1 MKRQKKPNKGFTL
14 VELLIVIVIIGILA
28 AVVIPSVSGWIEK
41 ANESGDVQ
49 TANAMTKDLISYFD
63 SQIPDNITA
72 SDIRYAL
79 DKYDFQ
85 PKTAN
90 KGNAFWFDK
99 SSGTIILK
107 KAEDFVTSKS
117 IFDVF
122 ADNCDYERSVEE
134 IIPGYLYLNTA
145 GSDLAGILASLHN
158 VSSEGEYNTIKDYF
172 TGELKLNGFSD
183 SQVAEIKAHI
193 ETFDPKNN
201 LYISDFSSYTTT
213 YVSGETTSIKRVVF
227 AEGIKLIPEYAAGQ
241 KPDSGE
247 PTLIVEGT
255 IDIPLSVSFIDNDA
269 FTNVKRINNFKV
281 RSMAKI
287 RLAFDADR
295 KPLAFSQPILD
306 ILGSSVYQ
314 AGPMRGVAIAKAQL
328 SVNYAKNTETKTVK
342 VGDSEYTVHYL
353 PANIAF
359 DPHIVFNQTTPGKID
374 DGDFESNYTK
384 ENEGKVLASD
394 YRMTYTKN
402 IDGSITAKIKM
413 FDEFGV
419 LADGELRYK
428 PIEDMQIDFS
438 DGILYFDNVARNL
451 NAADDAAFSYEGY
464 RYEVY
469 VNGTKLSLD
478 ADFGADYIKAI
489 KGIRGEWVATDT
501 AITEFDTEAEAKN
514 VLKQILIGLPSR
526 DYVEGKA
533 PPSVEGFDGM
543 TFSFTFNFTLENKP
557 SHNTTSTQLTD
568 NTKTESVS
576 GKAST
581 TNVIYKIEQNSANKY
596 IIKKESKEAS
606 STYNRTETEYYAHNV
621 KINGKYDSKRTDLN
635 GNSQTVEYKFDPI
648 KAFSY
653 SQAFIDAIGSSNS
666 ATMTVKLVDKDGNVI
681 ISTEKTVTVDVNAM
695 VFEEKVIDGGPNRQP
710 YQFKYIPNT
719 FINLNVEEILML
731 YGGQSKAYA
740 GISGKAFYNGMF
752 TRSFLYIAGRDTRDL
767 YTDAKATNIK
777 DGVFDTDG
785 FVSSYN
791 SNKDVIYSLDDT
803 SSEEYKRVRNI
814 LKKKYTNKT
823 DTALD
828 AMLATAFFIRNNAE
842 SEYVKDKNGQ
852 IKLAIHP
859 QITDPYF
866 LCVFDST
873 DENSGK
879 MVLISLFER
888 TEDSL
893 PRIIDGIFYN
903 IYRSPVEGEELA
915 FSRYAGNAI
924 SSLGEGTENNPY
936 PFLKPDSTYIKAN
949 NDDETFDF
957 FPAGSTQYSV
967 AFTNNENI
975 TLRSYSTDCTYKLVW
990 GEAST
995 NSHGDNVR
1003 KLTVYFKP
1011 DSQVYC
1017 AKFECY
1023 IKFVDS
1029 FKVEITQTN
1038 AVNSGISEEA
1048 FYYTSEG
1055 IGLVGGSLY
1064 GNVKDTGSGF
1074 HFFYVYGN
1082 YYEGNTAYQS
1092 KLEVNGKTFYIIRGD
1107 SMPDGTK
1114 LSDFIE
1120 KHDSLKSKLK
1130 LGGST
1135 ISIPTKEQVTNWKEI
1150 EQLFCQEYY
1159 YSFTDSEGKT
1169 VKYYPYMV
1177 ASPNNLKKH
1186 FAEGKAYTNGVF
1198 INRAQCLV
1206 FSEDGEFIR
1215 IFNTGCTTYLN
1226 AKNEVN
1232 FRTMPV
1238 EDGKYYIPAKYIW
1251 GENPT
1256 AGQTGTIKVTTT
1268 IMSFTSTNN
1277 SDPFKFSYG
1286 NNTYPNYRTYNVYS
1300 AEKKYTLVDPVDAI
1314 ANVTGGRIGHMDVQ
1328 QLTNQSFGEI
1338 VVGADVYVQ
1347 PYGTDDRDAA
1357 NKKNWNKYFE
1367 GNPYYGLYDNI
1378 SIPRANGVSVTSV
1391 YFPANRNKDTSWLEF
1406 YVDGTPIEA
1415 TEKFSD
1421 KITGSE
1427 TVHLRV
1433 IINLYGMKLEQTYRL
1448 RVDRDGAYTNY
1459 ISRFNYS
1466 SLVDENGVRTYYANS
1481 TEDFLIANERT
1492 QYAHPNGYRSNID
1505 LSSANRAITGTEPAI
1520 YVLKSNE
1527 LKTESQLI
1535 EAVKGGASGW
1545 TKYDRRL
1552 TYMALY
1558 TRKADGSN
1566 QHIGGIYITYAEYAK
1581 GLDEYKKNHKGQTI
1595 TTDNNKSVDPADLS
1609 TWSARHH
1616 VFGNDGYNGSF
1627 PKNKD
1632 GTLNFKNANPATPFK
1647 VETGKT
1653 YYLVYK
1659 ITIANKVE
1667 YMAMK
1672 LVGKEANTTGENKM
1686 ELFDLNGRYPEGAS
1700 THSFTTDE
1708 QDVTCYEF
1716 TFISGEKLFELGRGN
1731 RIVSAYQPRGDLVSF
1746 DRNNVEVWKNNS
1758 WTSYDKND
1766 WNPTDQ
1772 GTYIKI
1778 SKKIKTDGDC
1788 VLYAHI
1794 RTTEPELNSAFY
1806 TVNNYRMDRRPL
1818 KNSSDGYNIPE
1829 YTMAADERLQLGH
1842 FSATT
1847 IYYTNCGYVTST
1859 AVTPRYYY
1867 SQTDQTN
1874 NKPSF
1879 YTGGRRLFVKYGAV
1893 TDESINE
1900 LLKGRFGD
1908 SLPEGWTEII
1918 IPYDKD
1924 ALWGK
1929 ENTRYD
1935 IWNGHTEEKAT
1946 VVYCGISNGRELMAA
1961 VRLNKGADTK
1971 LTVDPQLRRING
1983 VEYYPEF
1990 SKNNESATVMLG
2002 EGNLRIAFI
2011 SAPTI
2016 SYRINKYYRTTSALS
2031 TNTDVTKFYYKDGS
2045 TETELT
2051 LQDKVLDLTEIF
2063 NGKEEI
2069 TLVVKHKIQNV
2080 EYTVTF
2086 KVKKAQIKSSVTKL
2100 NGKLVVDGK
2109 TSVYNGERLFPTE
2122 TSTYNSESTLIY
2134 SEANKSTPFYINSTF
2149 KYYYS
2154 VPNGTTH
2161 QPVYEDGTPVGYKVT
2176 IGGKDYEAIQHN
2188 GNWYYRVDEKT
2199 FSFKENGKLLVIYN
2213 DIYNNIVDIT
2223 VKSANDVPKAEIK
2236 YHRFYFVRLRHVATD
2251 NYEQL
2256 SYNYLPDYYRNENAD
2271 KRNTSPDSPWQF
2283 LSFENTV
2290 DTNGNSVTLNYNG
2303 NDRLALANGSTYITF
2318 TLADG
2323 TKKDVYITNAAIT
2336 ITVMYNNETTPYEL
2350 GKDNI
2355 RKGAGLHKL
2364 TITYLYNGFP
2374 YEFVFWYSFN

>member
-122 ADNCDYERSVEE
+122 ADSYDYERSVEE

-172 TGELKLNGFSD
+172 TDDLKLNGFSD

-314 AGPMRGVAIAKAQL
+314 AGPMRGEAIAKAQL
-328 SVNYAKNTETKTVK
+328 SVNYAQKSETKTVK

-359 DPHIVFNQTTPGKID
+359 DPHIVFNQTDSGKIN

-384 ENEGKVLASD
+384 ENEDKVLASD

-451 NAADDAAFSYEGY
+451 NAADNVNFSYEGY

-681 ISTEKTVTVDVNAM
+681 ISTEKTVPVDADAM
-695 VFEEKVIDGGPNRQP
+695 VFEEKIIDGGPNKQP
-710 YQFKYIPNT
+710 YKFNIPNT
-719 FINLNVEEILML
+719 FISLNVEEILML
-731 YGGQSKAYA
+731 YGGQSKTYA
-740 GISGKAFYNGMF
+740 GILDKVFYNGMF
-752 TRSFLYIAGRDTRDL
+752 TRNFLYIVGRGDTDL
-767 YTDAKATNIK
+767 YDNKKNIK
-777 DGVFDTDG
+777 NGVFDENG
-785 FVSSYN
+785 FVNSYN
-791 SNKDVIYSLDDT
+791 SKDVIYSLDDT
-803 SSEEYKRVRNI
+803 SSNEYKRVRNI
-814 LKKKYTNKT
+814 LKKKYTDKT
-823 DTALD
+823 DAELN
-828 AMLATAFFIRNNAE
+828 AMLKTAFFIKNNAE
-842 SEYVKDKNGQ
+842 SDYVKDKNGQ

-873 DENSGK
+873 DGNRGK

-893 PRIIDGIFYN
+893 PRIIDDISYN
-903 IYRSPVEGEELA
+903 IYSPPVEGEELA

-924 SSLGEGTENNPY
+924 SSLGEGTKNNPY

-1029 FKVEITQTN
+1029 FEVEITQTN

-1082 YYEGNTAYQS
+1082 YYEGGTAYQS

-1107 SMPDGTK
+1107 SMPDGKK

-1120 KHDSLKSKLK
+1120 NNDNLKGKIT

-1135 ISIPTKEQVTNWKEI
+1135 ISIPTKDQITDWGNI

-1159 YSFTDSEGKT
+1159 YSFKDSEENT

-1186 FAEGKAYTNGVF
+1186 FYKGEAYTNGVF

-1206 FSEDGEFIR
+1206 FSEDGDFIR
-1215 IFNTGCTTYLN
+1215 IFNTGCTTYLKEN
-1226 AKNEVN
+1226 GEVS

-1238 EDGKYYIPAKYIW
+1238 EDGKYYIPAEYIW
-1251 GENPT
+1251 GKNPT
-1256 AGQTGTIKVTTT
+1256 VETGTIKVTTT

-1277 SDPFKFSYG
+1277 SDPFEFSYG
-1286 NNTYPNYRTYNVYS
+1286 KNTYPNYRTYNVYS
-1300 AEKKYTLVDPVDAI
+1300 AEKKYRLVDPVDAI

-1357 NKKNWNKYFE
+1357 NKKNWDKYFE
-1367 GNPYYGLYDNI
+1367 GNPYYGLYDYI
-1378 SIPRANGVSVTSV
+1378 SIPRANGVSATSV
-1391 YFPANRNKDTSWLEF
+1391 YFPANCNKNTFWLEF

-1415 TEKFSD
+1415 GDKFSE
-1421 KITGSE
+1421 KITANE
-1427 TVHLRV
+1427 TVDLRV
-1433 IINLYGMKLEQTYRL
+1433 IINLYGMRLEQTYRL
-1448 RVDRDGAYTNY
+1448 RVERNETYANY

-1466 SLVDENGVRTYYANS
+1466 SLVQDEKGVRTYYANS
-1481 TEDFLIANERT
+1481 TEDFLISNERT

-1505 LSSANRAITGTEPAI
+1505 LSGANRAITDTEPAI

-1581 GLDEYKKNHKGQTI
+1581 GLDEYKKNHKNQTI
-1595 TTDNNKSVDPADLS
+1595 TTDNNKSVNPADLS
-1609 TWSARHH
+1609 TWSAWRH

-1627 PKNKD
+1627 PIKD
-1632 GTLNFKNANPATPFK
+1632 GTLNFQNAKPAEPFK
-1647 VETGKT
+1647 VKNGET

-1659 ITIANKVE
+1659 ITIANKTE

-1672 LVGKEANTTGENKM
+1672 LVGKTADTTGENKM

-1716 TFISGEKLFELGRGN
+1716 TFISGEKLFEPNRGN
-1731 RIVSAYQPRGDLVSF
+1731 RIVSAYQPRDLKDFSANDVK
-1746 DRNNVEVWKNNS
+1746 VWDNDK
-1758 WTSYDKND
+1758 WISYDKNN
-1766 WNPTDQ
+1766 WNPTEQ
-1772 GTYIKI
+1772 GTYIRI
-1778 SKKIKTDGDC
+1778 SKQIKTDGDC
-1788 VLYAHI
+1788 VLYALI
-1794 RTTEPELNSAFY
+1794 RTKEPELNSAFY
-1806 TVNNYRMDRRPL
+1806 TVNNYRMDRKPL
-1818 KNSSDGYNIPE
+1818 KNSDNSYNIPE
-1829 YTMAADERLQLGH
+1829 YTMATDERLQLGH

-1859 AVTPRYYY
+1859 TVTPRYYY
-1867 SQTDQTN
+1867 TSNDLR
-1874 NKPSF
+1874 F
-1879 YTGGRRLFVKYGAV
+1879 YTGGRRLFVKYGDVEDA
-1893 TDESINE
+1893 DINE
-1900 LLKGRFGD
+1900 LLKGRFGT
-1908 SLPEGWTEII
+1908 LPDGWIEII
-1918 IPYDKD
+1918 IPYDEKG
-1924 ALWGK
+1924 LSGK

-1946 VVYCGISNGRELMAA
+1946 VVYCGIFNGRELMAA
-1961 VRLNKGADTK
+1961 VRLNKGTEDTK

-1990 SKNNESATVMLG
+1990 KDNEPATVKLG
-2002 EGNLRIAFI
+2002 EGNLRISFT

-2031 TNTDVTKFYYKDGS
+2031 TNSEVTKFYYRDDSG
-2045 TETELT
+2045 EQELFV
-2051 LQDKVLDLTEIF
+2051 KNNILDLTEIF

-2069 TLVVKHKIQNV
+2069 TLVVKHKINNV

-2086 KVKKAQIKSSVTKL
+2086 KVIKAKIESSVTKL
-2100 NGKLVVDGK
+2100 NGKQVVNGQ

-2122 TSTYNSESTLIY
+2122 TSTSNGESTLIY
-2134 SEANKSTPFYINSTF
+2134 GETNKSTPFYINSTF

-2236 YHRFYFVRLRHVATD
+2236 YHRFYFVRLRYVATD

-2283 LSFENTV
+2283 LSFENTLN
-2290 DTNGNSVTLNYNG
+2290 TNGNPVTLNYNG

-2336 ITVMYNNETTPYEL
+2336 IKVSYDGKDYSYEL

>member
-1 MKRQKKPNKGFTL
+1 M
-14 VELLIVIVIIGILA
+14 
-28 AVVIPSVSGWIEK
+28 
-41 ANESGDVQ
+41 
-49 TANAMTKDLISYFD
+49 
-63 SQIPDNITA
+63 
-72 SDIRYAL
+72 
-79 DKYDFQ
+79 
-85 PKTAN
+85 
-90 KGNAFWFDK
+90 
-99 SSGTIILK
+99 
-107 KAEDFVTSKS
+107 
-117 IFDVF
+117 
-122 ADNCDYERSVEE
+122 
-134 IIPGYLYLNTA
+134 
-145 GSDLAGILASLHN
+145 
-158 VSSEGEYNTIKDYF
+158 
-172 TGELKLNGFSD
+172 
-183 SQVAEIKAHI
+183 
-193 ETFDPKNN
+193 
-201 LYISDFSSYTTT
+201 
-213 YVSGETTSIKRVVF
+213 
-227 AEGIKLIPEYAAGQ
+227 
-241 KPDSGE
+241 
-247 PTLIVEGT
+247 EGT

-314 AGPMRGVAIAKAQL
+314 AGPMRGEAIAKAQL
-328 SVNYAKNTETKTVK
+328 SVNYAQKSETKTVK

-359 DPHIVFNQTTPGKID
+359 DPHIVFNQTALGKID

-478 ADFGADYIKAI
+478 ADFGADYIKKI
-489 KGIRGEWVATDT
+489 RGIRGEWAATDE
-501 AITEFDTEAEAKN
+501 AITEFDSIEEAKRA
-514 VLKQILIGLPSR
+514 LKQILIGLPSR
-526 DYVEGKA
+526 DYVKGEE
-533 PPSVEGFDGM
+533 PPEADNFNGE
-543 TFSFTFNFTLENKP
+543 TFSFTFSFTLENKP

-568 NTKTESVS
+568 NTKTESAS
-576 GKAST
+576 GQANT
-581 TNVIYKIEQNSANKY
+581 TNVIYKIEQNSANSKY
-596 IIKKESKEAS
+596 IIKKESKEDS
-606 STYNRTETEYYAHNV
+606 SNYNRTETEYYAHNV

-635 GNSQTVEYKFDPI
+635 GNSQTVEYKFDSI

-653 SQAFIDAIGSSNS
+653 SQDFIKAIGTDNS
-666 ATMTVKLVDKDGNVI
+666 ATISVKLVKDEKVI
-681 ISTEKTVTVDVNAM
+681 ISTEKTVFVDVNAM
-695 VFEEKVIDGGPNRQP
+695 VFEEKIIDGGPNKQP
-710 YQFKYIPNT
+710 YEFNIPNT
-719 FINLNVEEILML
+719 FISLDVEEILML
-731 YGGQSKAYA
+731 YGGQSKTYD
-740 GISGKAFYNGMF
+740 GILDKVFYNGMF
-752 TRSFLYIAGRDTRDL
+752 TRNFLYIVGRGDTDL
-767 YTDAKATNIK
+767 YDNKKNIK
-777 DGVFDTDG
+777 NGVFDENG
-785 FVSSYN
+785 FVNSYN
-791 SNKDVIYSLDDT
+791 SKDVIYSLDDT
-803 SSEEYKRVRNI
+803 SSDEYKRVRNI
-814 LKKKYTNKT
+814 LKKKYTDKT
-823 DTALD
+823 DAELD
-828 AMLATAFFIRNNAE
+828 AMLKTAFFIKNNAE
-842 SEYVKDKNGQ
+842 SDYVLNSDGKTVKY
-852 IKLAIHP
+852 AIHP

-888 TEDSL
+888 TKESL
-893 PRIIDGIFYN
+893 PRIIDDISYN
-903 IYRSPVEGEELA
+903 IYRSPVEDEELA

-1017 AKFECY
+1017 AKFDCY

-1029 FKVEITQTN
+1029 FEVEITQTN

-1082 YYEGNTAYQS
+1082 YYEGGTAYQS

-1135 ISIPTKEQVTNWKEI
+1135 ISIPTKKPDWTDI
-1150 EQLFCQEYY
+1150 EQLFCQEYHY
-1159 YSFTDSEGKT
+1159 CFTDSEGKT

-1186 FAEGKAYTNGVF
+1186 FDKGEAYTNGVF

-1215 IFNTGCTTYLN
+1215 IFNTGCTTYLKEN
-1226 AKNEVN
+1226 GEVS

-1238 EDGKYYIPAKYIW
+1238 EDGKYYIPAEYIW
-1251 GENPT
+1251 GENP
-1256 AGQTGTIKVTTT
+1256 TGTIKVTTT

-1277 SDPFKFSYG
+1277 SDPFEFSYG
-1286 NNTYPNYRTYNVYS
+1286 KNTYPNYRTYNVYS
-1300 AEKKYTLVDPVDAI
+1300 AEKKYRLVDPADAI

-1347 PYGTDDRDAA
+1347 PNGTDNRDAA
-1357 NKKNWNKYFE
+1357 NKKNWDKYFE
-1367 GNPYYGLYDNI
+1367 GNPYYGLYDYI
-1378 SIPRANGVSVTSV
+1378 SIPRANGVSATSV

-1415 TEKFSD
+1415 GDKFSE
-1421 KITGSE
+1421 KITANE
-1427 TVHLRV
+1427 TVDLRV
-1433 IINLYGMKLEQTYRL
+1433 IINLYGMRLEQTYRL
-1448 RVDRDGAYTNY
+1448 RVERNETYANY

-1466 SLVDENGVRTYYANS
+1466 SLVQDEKGVRTYYANS
-1481 TEDFLIANERT
+1481 TEDFFISNERT
-1492 QYAHPNGYRSNID
+1492 QYAHPNGYRSSID
-1505 LSSANRAITGTEPAI
+1505 LSSANRAIKETEPAI
-1520 YVLKSNE
+1520 YVLESNDNDT
-1527 LKTESQLI
+1527 KTELQLI
-1535 EAVKGGASGW
+1535 EAVKSGASGW

-1552 TYMALY
+1552 TYVNLY
-1558 TRKADGSN
+1558 KSDN
-1566 QHIGGIYITYAEYAK
+1566 KLIGGIYITYAEYAK
-1581 GLDEYKKNHKGQTI
+1581 GLDEYKKNHKDQPI
-1595 TTDNNKSVDPADLS
+1595 TTTNNQPVNLAELNK
-1609 TWSARHH
+1609 WSASYY
-1616 VFGNDGYNGSF
+1616 VFGNDGYNGKF
-1627 PKNKD
+1627 PIKD
-1632 GTLNFKNANPATPFK
+1632 GTLNFKDANPAEPFK

-1659 ITIANKVE
+1659 ITIANKTE

-1672 LVGKEANTTGENKM
+1672 LVGKATDTIGGNKM

-1716 TFISGEKLFELGRGN
+1716 TFISGEKLFEPNRGN
-1731 RIVSAYQPRGDLVSF
+1731 RIVSAYQPRDLKDFSANDVK
-1746 DRNNVEVWKNNS
+1746 VWDNDK
-1758 WTSYDKND
+1758 WISYDKNN
-1766 WNPTDQ
+1766 WNPTEQ
-1772 GTYIKI
+1772 GTYIRI

-1788 VLYAHI
+1788 VLYALI
-1794 RTTEPELNSAFY
+1794 RTKEPELNSAFY
-1806 TVNNYRMDRRPL
+1806 TVNNYRMDRKPL
-1818 KNSSDGYNIPE
+1818 KNSDNSYNIPE
-1829 YTMAADERLQLGH
+1829 YTMATDERLQLGH

-1859 AVTPRYYY
+1859 TVTPRYYY
-1867 SQTDQTN
+1867 TSNDLR
-1874 NKPSF
+1874 F
-1879 YTGGRRLFVKYGAV
+1879 YTGGRRLFVKYGDV
-1893 TDESINE
+1893 TDESIND

-1935 IWNGHTEEKAT
+1935 IWNGHTEKKAT
-1946 VVYCGISNGRELMAA
+1946 VVYCGIFNGRELMAA
-1961 VRLNKGADTK
+1961 VRLNKGTEDTK

-1990 SKNNESATVMLG
+1990 KDNEPATVKLG
-2002 EGNLRIAFI
+2002 EGNLRIGFT

-2031 TNTDVTKFYYKDGS
+2031 TNPDVTKFYYVNGS

-2051 LQDKVLDLTEIF
+2051 VQDKVLDLTEILKD
-2063 NGKEEI
+2063 KEAI
-2069 TLVVKHKIQNV
+2069 TLVVKHKINNV

-2086 KVKKAQIKSSVTKL
+2086 KVIKAKIESSVTKL
-2100 NGKLVVDGK
+2100 NGKQVVDGK
-2109 TSVYNGERLFPTE
+2109 TSVYEGEKLFPTA
-2122 TSTYNSESTLIY
+2122 TSTYNGESTLIY
-2134 SEANKSTPFYINSTF
+2134 GETNKSTPFYINSTF

-2154 VPNGTTH
+2154 LPNGKIP
-2161 QPVYEDGTPVGYKVT
+2161 QPVTEDDIIVGYEVT
-2176 IGGKDYEAIQHN
+2176 IDGKAYEAIEHDKK
-2188 GNWYYRVDEKT
+2188 WYYRVDEKT
-2199 FSFKENGKLLVIYN
+2199 FSFKESGKLLVIYN

-2236 YHRFYFVRLRHVATD
+2236 YHRFYFVRLRYVATD

-2256 SYNYLPDYYRNENAD
+2256 AYNYLPDYYKPENAD
-2271 KRNTSPDSPWQF
+2271 KRNTSPDNPWQF
-2283 LSFENTV
+2283 TSFENTLN
-2290 DTNGNSVTLNYNG
+2290 TNGNPVTLNYNG

-2336 ITVMYNNETTPYEL
+2336 IKVSYNSKDYSYEL

>member
-122 ADNCDYERSVEE
+122 ADNYDNERSVEE

-328 SVNYAKNTETKTVK
+328 FVNYAKNTETKTVK
-342 VGDSEYTVHYL
+342 VGNSEYTVSYL
-353 PANIAF
+353 PTNIAF
-359 DPHIVFNQTTPGKID
+359 NPHIVFNQTDLGKIA

-384 ENEGKVLASD
+384 ENEDKVLASD

-469 VNGTKLSLD
+469 VNGTKLS
-478 ADFGADYIKAI
+478 DFNAKAIKEI
-489 KGIRGEWVATDT
+489 KGIRGEWKATSNGI
-501 AITEFDTEAEAKN
+501 AEFDSKDKAKE
-514 VLKQILIGLPSR
+514 VLKQILIGLPDR
-526 DYVEGKA
+526 DYVEGGE
-533 PPSVEGFDGM
+533 PPEANTFKDEA
-543 TFSFTFNFTLENKP
+543 FSFKFHFTLGNET

-568 NTKTESVS
+568 NTKKTSTYGVDNTTEV
-576 GKAST
+576 T
-581 TNVIYKIEQNSANKY
+581 YTIEQRDDGKY

-606 STYNRTETEYYAHNV
+606 SDYNKTETEYYAHNV
-621 KINGKYDSKRTDLN
+621 KNFEKEEYDSKRTDLR
-635 GNSQTVEYKFDPI
+635 GSSQTVEYKFAPI

-653 SQAFIDAIGSSNS
+653 SQDFIEAIGDNKS
-666 ATMTVKLVDKDGNVI
+666 ATISVKLVKDEKVI
-681 ISTEKTVTVDVNAM
+681 ISTEKTVPVDADAM
-695 VFEEKVIDGGPNRQP
+695 VFEEKIIDGGPNKQP
-710 YQFKYIPNT
+710 YKFNIPNT
-719 FINLNVEEILML
+719 FISLNVEEILML
-731 YGGQSKAYA
+731 YGGQSKTYA
-740 GISGKAFYNGMF
+740 GILDKVFYNGMF
-752 TRSFLYIAGRDTRDL
+752 TRNFLYIVGRGDTDL
-767 YTDAKATNIK
+767 YDNKKNIK
-777 DGVFDTDG
+777 NGVFDENG
-785 FVSSYN
+785 FVNSYN
-791 SNKDVIYSLDDT
+791 SKDVIYSLDDT
-803 SSEEYKRVRNI
+803 SSDEYKRVRNI
-814 LKKKYTNKT
+814 LKKKYTDKT
-823 DTALD
+823 DAELD
-828 AMLATAFFIRNNAE
+828 AMLKTAFFIKNNAE
-842 SEYVKDKNGQ
+842 SDYVLNSDGKTVKY
-852 IKLAIHP
+852 AIHP

-888 TEDSL
+888 TKESL
-893 PRIIDGIFYN
+893 PRIIDDISYN
-903 IYRSPVEGEELA
+903 IYRSPVEDEELA

-1017 AKFECY
+1017 AKFDCY

-1029 FKVEITQTN
+1029 FEVEITQTN

-1082 YYEGNTAYQS
+1082 YYEGGTAYQS

-1107 SMPDGTK
+1107 SMPDGKK

-1120 KHDSLKSKLK
+1120 NNDNLKGKIT

-1135 ISIPTKEQVTNWKEI
+1135 ISIPTKDQITDWGNI

-1159 YSFTDSEGKT
+1159 YSFKDSEENT

-1186 FAEGKAYTNGVF
+1186 FYKGEAYTNGVF

-1215 IFNTGCTTYLN
+1215 IFNTGCTTYLKEN
-1226 AKNEVN
+1226 GEVS

-1238 EDGKYYIPAKYIW
+1238 EDGKYYIPAEYIW
-1251 GENPT
+1251 GKNPT
-1256 AGQTGTIKVTTT
+1256 VETGTIKVTTT

-1277 SDPFKFSYG
+1277 SDPFEFSYG
-1286 NNTYPNYRTYNVYS
+1286 KNTYPNYRTYNVYS
-1300 AEKKYTLVDPVDAI
+1300 AEKKYRLVDPVDAI

-1347 PYGTDDRDAA
+1347 PNGTDNRDAA
-1357 NKKNWNKYFE
+1357 NKKNWDKYFE
-1367 GNPYYGLYDNI
+1367 GNPYYGLYDYI
-1378 SIPRANGVSVTSV
+1378 SIPRANGVSATSV

-1406 YVDGTPIEA
+1406 YVNGTPIEA
-1415 TEKFSD
+1415 TDRFSD

-1427 TVHLRV
+1427 PVDLRV
-1433 IINLYGMKLEQTYRL
+1433 IINLYGMRLEQTYRL
-1448 RVDRDGAYTNY
+1448 RVERNETYANY

-1466 SLVDENGVRTYYANS
+1466 SLVQDEKGVRTYYANS

-1505 LSSANRAITGTEPAI
+1505 LSSANRAITDTEPAI
-1520 YVLKSNE
+1520 YVLESNE
-1527 LKTESQLI
+1527 PKTESQLI
-1535 EAVKGGASGW
+1535 EAVENGASGW

-1566 QHIGGIYITYAEYAK
+1566 QYIGGIYITYAEYAK
-1581 GLDEYKKNHKGQTI
+1581 GLDEYKKNHKDQTI
-1595 TTDNNKSVDPADLS
+1595 TTDNKQEVDPADLS
-1609 TWSARHH
+1609 TWSAWRH

-1659 ITIANKVE
+1659 ITIANKTE

-1672 LVGKEANTTGENKM
+1672 LVGKTADTTGENKM

-1716 TFISGEKLFELGRGN
+1716 TFISGEKLFEPNRGN
-1731 RIVSAYQPRGDLVSF
+1731 RIVSAYQPRDLKDFSANDVK
-1746 DRNNVEVWKNNS
+1746 VWDNDK
-1758 WTSYDKND
+1758 WISYDKNN
-1766 WNPTDQ
+1766 WNPTAQ
-1772 GTYIKI
+1772 GTYIRI

-1788 VLYAHI
+1788 VLYALI
-1794 RTTEPELNSAFY
+1794 RATAEPELNSAFY

-1818 KNSSDGYNIPE
+1818 KNNSGEYNIPE
-1829 YTMAADERLQLGH
+1829 YTMATDERLQLGH

-1859 AVTPRYYY
+1859 TVTPRYYS
-1867 SQTDQTN
+1867 SQANQTSN
-1874 NKPSF
+1874 SPSF

-1893 TDESINE
+1893 TDKSINA
-1900 LLKGRFGD
+1900 LLTGRFGD
-1908 SLPEGWTEII
+1908 SLPDGWAEII

-1924 ALWGK
+1924 GLSSK
-1929 ENTRYD
+1929 EKTQYD
-1935 IWNGHTEEKAT
+1935 IWKDHTGANTAT
-1946 VVYCGISNGRELMAA
+1946 VVYCGIFNGRELMAA
-1961 VRLNKGADTK
+1961 VRLNKGTEDTK

-1990 SKNNESATVMLG
+1990 SNNNEPATVKLG
-2002 EGNLRIAFI
+2002 EGNLRISFT

-2031 TNTDVTKFYYKDGS
+2031 TNSEVTKFYYSDDSG
-2045 TETELT
+2045 EQELFV
-2051 LQDKVLDLTEIF
+2051 KNNILDLTEILKD
-2063 NGKEEI
+2063 KEAI
-2069 TLVVKHKIQNV
+2069 TLVVKHKINNV

-2086 KVKKAQIKSSVTKL
+2086 KVIKAKIESSVTKL
-2100 NGKLVVDGK
+2100 NGKQVVDGK
-2109 TSVYNGERLFPTE
+2109 TSVYKGEKLFPTA
-2122 TSTYNSESTLIY
+2122 TSTYNGESTLIY
-2134 SEANKSTPFYINSTF
+2134 GETNKSTPFYINSTF

-2154 VPNGTTH
+2154 LPNGKIP
-2161 QPVYEDGTPVGYKVT
+2161 QPVTEDDIIVGYEVT
-2176 IGGKDYEAIQHN
+2176 IDGKAYEAIEHDKK
-2188 GNWYYRVDEKT
+2188 WYYRVDEKT
-2199 FSFKENGKLLVIYN
+2199 FSFKESGKLLVIYN

-2236 YHRFYFVRLRHVATD
+2236 YHRFYFVRLRYVATD

-2256 SYNYLPDYYRNENAD
+2256 AYNYLPDYYKPENAD
-2271 KRNTSPDSPWQF
+2271 KRNTSPDNPWQF
-2283 LSFENTV
+2283 TSFENTLN
-2290 DTNGNSVTLNYNG
+2290 TNGNPVTLNYNG

-2336 ITVMYNNETTPYEL
+2336 IKVSYDGKDYSYEL

>member
-122 ADNCDYERSVEE
+122 ADNYDYERSVEE

-172 TGELKLNGFSD
+172 TDDLKLNGFSD

-328 SVNYAKNTETKTVK
+328 FVNYAKNTETKTVK
-342 VGDSEYTVHYL
+342 VGNSEYTVSYL
-353 PANIAF
+353 PTNIAF
-359 DPHIVFNQTTPGKID
+359 NPHIVFNQTDLGKIA

-384 ENEGKVLASD
+384 ENEDKVLASD

-469 VNGTKLSLD
+469 VNGTKLS
-478 ADFGADYIKAI
+478 DFNAKAIKEI
-489 KGIRGEWVATDT
+489 KGIRGEWKATSNGI
-501 AITEFDTEAEAKN
+501 AEFDSKDKAKE
-514 VLKQILIGLPSR
+514 VLKQILIGLPDR
-526 DYVEGKA
+526 DYVEGGE
-533 PPSVEGFDGM
+533 PPEANTFKDEA
-543 TFSFTFNFTLENKP
+543 FSFKFHFTLGNET

-568 NTKTESVS
+568 NTKKTSTYGVDNTTEV
-576 GKAST
+576 T
-581 TNVIYKIEQNSANKY
+581 YKIERRDDGKY

-606 STYNRTETEYYAHNV
+606 SDYNKTETEYYAHNA
-621 KINGKYDSKRTDLN
+621 KNFEKEEYDSKRTDLR
-635 GNSQTVEYKFDPI
+635 GSSQTVEYKFAPI

-653 SQAFIDAIGSSNS
+653 SQDFIKAIGDNKS
-666 ATMTVKLVDKDGNVI
+666 ATISVKLVKDEKVI
-681 ISTEKTVTVDVNAM
+681 ISTEKTVLVDANAM
-695 VFEEKVIDGGPNRQP
+695 VFEEKIIDGGPNKQP
-710 YQFKYIPNT
+710 YEFNIPNT
-719 FINLNVEEILML
+719 FISLDVEEILML
-731 YGGQSKAYA
+731 YGGQSKEYA
-740 GISGKAFYNGMF
+740 DADISGKVYKVYNGMF
-752 TRSFLYIAGRDTRDL
+752 TRSFLYIVGRGDTAL
-767 YTDAKATNIK
+767 YDDKKNIK
-777 DGVFDTDG
+777 NGVFDENG
-785 FVSSYN
+785 FVSSYE
-791 SNKDVIYSLDDT
+791 SLDVIYSLDDT
-803 SSEEYKRVRNI
+803 NSDGYKKVREI
-814 LKKKYTNKT
+814 LKNRKYKDKTNE
-823 DTALD
+823 ALD
-828 AMLATAFFIRNNAE
+828 AMLKTAFFIRNNAK
-842 SEYVKDKNGQ
+842 SQLPQGDVKY
-852 IKLAIHP
+852 AIHP

-873 DENSGK
+873 DGNRGK

-888 TEDSL
+888 TTDSS
-893 PRIIDGIFYN
+893 PRIIDDISYN
-903 IYRSPVEGEELA
+903 IYSPPVEGEKLA

-990 GEAST
+990 GDT
-995 NSHGDNVR
+995 TKNSNDDNVR

-1017 AKFECY
+1017 AKFDCY

-1029 FKVEITQTN
+1029 FEVEITQTN

-1082 YYEGNTAYQS
+1082 YYEGGTAYQS

-1135 ISIPTKEQVTNWKEI
+1135 ISIPTKKPDWADI
-1150 EQLFCQEYY
+1150 EQLFCQEYHY
-1159 YSFTDSEGKT
+1159 CFTDSEGKT

-1186 FAEGKAYTNGVF
+1186 FDKGEAYTNGVF

-1215 IFNTGCTTYLN
+1215 IFNTGCTTYLKEN
-1226 AKNEVN
+1226 GEVS

-1238 EDGKYYIPAKYIW
+1238 EDGKYYIPAEYIW
-1251 GENPT
+1251 GENP
-1256 AGQTGTIKVTTT
+1256 TGTIKVTTT

-1277 SDPFKFSYG
+1277 SDPFEFSYG
-1286 NNTYPNYRTYNVYS
+1286 KNTYPNYRTYNVYS
-1300 AEKKYTLVDPVDAI
+1300 AEKKYKLVDPADAI

-1347 PYGTDDRDAA
+1347 PNGTDNRDAA
-1357 NKKNWNKYFE
+1357 NKKNWDKYFE
-1367 GNPYYGLYDNI
+1367 GNPYYGLYDYI
-1378 SIPRANGVSVTSV
+1378 SIPRANGVSATSV

-1415 TEKFSD
+1415 TDRFSD

-1427 TVHLRV
+1427 PVDLRV
-1433 IINLYGMKLEQTYRL
+1433 IINLYGMRLEQTYRL
-1448 RVDRDGAYTNY
+1448 RVERNETYANY

-1466 SLVDENGVRTYYANS
+1466 SLVQDEKGVRTYYANS
-1481 TEDFLIANERT
+1481 TEDFLITNERT
-1492 QYAHPNGYRSNID
+1492 QYTHPNGYRSNID
-1505 LSSANRAITGTEPAI
+1505 LSGENRAIKETEPAI
-1520 YVLKSNE
+1520 YVLESNE
-1527 LKTESQLI
+1527 AKTESQLI

-1552 TYMALY
+1552 TYVALY
-1558 TRKADGSN
+1558 KQGINDS
-1566 QHIGGIYITYAEYAK
+1566 IGGIYITYAEYAK
-1581 GLDEYKKNHKGQTI
+1581 GLDEYKKNHKDQTI
-1595 TTDNNKSVDPADLS
+1595 TTTNNKSVNLS
-1609 TWSARHH
+1609 ELNKWSAWRH

-1686 ELFDLNGRYPEGAS
+1686 ELFDFNGRYPEGTS
-1700 THSFTTDE
+1700 THSFSNDE
-1708 QDVTCYEF
+1708 QNVTCYKF
-1716 TFISGEKLFELGRGN
+1716 TFISGEKLFEPGAGGRAN
-1731 RIVSAYQPRGDLVSF
+1731 RIVSAYQPRDLVDF
-1746 DRNNVEVWKNNS
+1746 DKNNVKVWKDGN
-1758 WTSYDKND
+1758 WTPYNENE
-1766 WNPTDQ
+1766 WNPTEQ
-1772 GTYIKI
+1772 GVYIRI
-1778 SKKIKTDGDC
+1778 SKKIKEDGDC

-1818 KNSSDGYNIPE
+1818 KDNSGSYNIPE
-1829 YTMAADERLQLGH
+1829 YTMATDERLQLGH

-1859 AVTPRYYY
+1859 TVTPRYYDT
-1867 SQTDQTN
+1867 SNDLR
-1874 NKPSF
+1874 F
-1879 YTGGRRLFVKYGAV
+1879 YTGGRRLFVKYGDVEDA
-1893 TDESINE
+1893 DINE
-1900 LLKGRFGD
+1900 LLKGRFGT
-1908 SLPEGWTEII
+1908 LPDGWIEII

-1924 ALWGK
+1924 GLSSK
-1929 ENTRYD
+1929 EKTQYD
-1935 IWNGHTEEKAT
+1935 IWKDHTGANTAT
-1946 VVYCGISNGRELMAA
+1946 VVYCGIFNGRELMAA
-1961 VRLNKGADTK
+1961 VRLNKGTEDTK

-1990 SKNNESATVMLG
+1990 SNNNEPATVKLG
-2002 EGNLRIAFI
+2002 EGNLRISFT

-2031 TNTDVTKFYYKDGS
+2031 TNSEVTKFYYRDDSG
-2045 TETELT
+2045 EQELFV
-2051 LQDKVLDLTEIF
+2051 KNNILDLTEILKD
-2063 NGKEEI
+2063 KEAI
-2069 TLVVKHKIQNV
+2069 TLVVKHKINNV

-2086 KVKKAQIKSSVTKL
+2086 KVIKAKIESSVTKL
-2100 NGKLVVDGK
+2100 NGKQVVDGK
-2109 TSVYNGERLFPTE
+2109 TSVYEGEKLFPTA
-2122 TSTYNSESTLIY
+2122 TSTYNGESTLIY
-2134 SEANKSTPFYINSTF
+2134 GETNKSTPFYINSTF

-2154 VPNGTTH
+2154 LPNGKIP
-2161 QPVYEDGTPVGYKVT
+2161 QPVTEDDIIVGYEVT
-2176 IGGKDYEAIQHN
+2176 IDGKAYEAIEHDKK
-2188 GNWYYRVDEKT
+2188 WYYRVDEKT
-2199 FSFKENGKLLVIYN
+2199 FSFKESGKLLVIYN

-2236 YHRFYFVRLRHVATD
+2236 YHRFYFVRLRYVATD

-2256 SYNYLPDYYRNENAD
+2256 AYNYLPDYYKPENAD
-2271 KRNTSPDSPWQF
+2271 KRNTSPDNPWQF
-2283 LSFENTV
+2283 TSFENTLN
-2290 DTNGNSVTLNYNG
+2290 TNGNPITLNYNG

-2336 ITVMYNNETTPYEL
+2336 IKVSYDGKDYSYEL